1 MESENFTKVP
11 NEYLEEIACNRS
23 FCAKTKVVMAILRKT
38 AGWNK
43 KEDWISLSQF
53 EAMTGILKRNV
64 CRTLDQLVEAK
75 IILKSENKY
84 RINPNVKAWREFSKL
99 RTNLKSEN
107 GHSQNGEIAFSNL
120 TPTKDTLTKNNSLQK
135 KDKSVLMSEQ
145 DFESFWQEYPKKA
158 GKKKACLSFLKLKRD
173 LLPTILEALKK
184 QKSSPAWQENDGKY
198 IPYLATWING
208 ERWEDEVQTQHFNNS
223 NYGKNQRHFGS
234 GCVSKTGYADL
245 VVGDDD

>member
-23 FCAKTKVVMAILRKT
+23 FCAKTKILMTILRKT

-53 EAMTGILKRNV
+53 ESMTGILKRNV

-84 RINPNVKAWREFSKL
+84 HINPNVKAWREFSKP
-99 RTNLKSEN
+99 RKNLKSEN
-107 GHSQNGEIAFSNL
+107 GHSQNGEKTFSNL
-120 TPTKDTLTKNNSLQK
+120 TPTKDTLTKNNFLQK
-135 KDKSVLMSEQ
+135 KDKSMLMSEQ
-145 DFESFWQEYPKKA
+145 DFESFWQEYPKKL
-158 GKKKACLSFLKLKRD
+158 GKKKARVSFLKLKKD
-173 LLPTILEALKK
+173 LFPAILEALEK
-184 QKSSPAWQENDGKY
+184 QKSSPAWQENGGQF
-198 IPYLATWING
+198 IPHPTTWING
-208 ERWEDEVQTQHFNNS
+208 ERWEDEVQTKPFNNF
-223 NYGKNQRHFGS
+223 NHGKNQRS
-234 GCVSKTGYADL
+234 GLSGYVSKEGYADL